1 MLFFFSYR
9 VSRHD
14 STNFSPFYLVY
25 GRNARLPVDINIKGE
40 EKGEKDAMGCH
51 QRGEEK
57 CIVAEVRYKEK
68 GLEDSLYVQTQA
80 MIDIRKKALE
90 NIEEAQTRKKD
101 TTMQSIQKT
110 SHATRLE
117 LWCL

>member
-1 MLFFFSYR
+1 MYLDAVLFSYR

-14 STNFSPFYLVY
+14 STKFSPFYLVY

-57 CIVAEVRYKEK
+57 CIVAEVGYREE
-68 GLEDSLYVQTQA
+68 GLEDSLYVRTQA
-80 MIDIRKKALE
+80 MIDIRNQSTKW
-90 NIEEAQTRKKD
+90 QHFHGQQRKH
-101 TTMQSIQKT
+101 MS
-110 SHATRLE
+110 
-117 LWCL
+117 